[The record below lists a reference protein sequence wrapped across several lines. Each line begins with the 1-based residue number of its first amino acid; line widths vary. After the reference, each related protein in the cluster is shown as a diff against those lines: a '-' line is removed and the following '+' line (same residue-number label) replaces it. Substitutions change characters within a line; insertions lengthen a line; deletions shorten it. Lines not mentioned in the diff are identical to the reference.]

1 MEKLTK
7 PSPTSVLRSSDA
19 RDYCCRGNSLG
30 SDYGRALWNILNRAA
45 RLRACLNEQR
55 GTIRQ

>member
-7 PSPTSVLRSSDA
+7 PGPTSVLRSSDA

-30 SDYGRALWNILNRAA
+30 ADYGGALWNILHRAA
-45 RLRACLNEQR
+45 RLRACLNA
-55 GTIRQ
+55 